1 MKLYRVA
8 IRSVMKPAWHTPV
21 EQPIP
26 LKMARNILLW
36 VVKDKKLN
44 GVILGVKIV
53 PAVLVDEYV
62 DAINRV
68 PVAP

>member
-1 MKLYRVA
+1 MKLYRIAV
-8 IRSVMKPAWHTPV
+8 RSVHKPWWVTPV

-36 VVKDKKLN
+36 LVKDKKVN

-53 PAVLVDEYV
+53 PL
-62 DAINRV
+62 
-68 PVAP
+68 